1 MALTHI
7 EQIAN
12 ALLAAK
18 ETGSFAYIAVTI
30 PNVDDAEERIV
41 FPPEAI
47 DTKVEYIRSAY
58 HPNGVHKGCKQIRI
72 VEAGRVERMDFLPIY
87 HDWD

>member
-58 HPNGVHKGCKQIRI
+58 QSNGIHKGCKQIRI
-72 VEAGRVERMDFLPIY
+72 VEAGRVERMDFLPTY

>member
-1 MALTHI
+1 MALTRI

-18 ETGSFAYIAVTI
+18 KTGSFAYIAVTI

-47 DTKVEYIRSAY
+47 DTKVDYIWSAY
-58 HPNGVHKGCKQIRI
+58 QTNGVHKGCKQIRI
-72 VEAGRVERMDFLPIY
+72 VEAGRVERMDFLPTY
-87 HDWD
+87 RDWD